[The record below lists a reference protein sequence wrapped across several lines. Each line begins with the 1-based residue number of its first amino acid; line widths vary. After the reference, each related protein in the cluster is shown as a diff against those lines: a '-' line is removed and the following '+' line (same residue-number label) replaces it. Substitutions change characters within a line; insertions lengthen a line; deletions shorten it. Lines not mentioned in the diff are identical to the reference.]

1 MQPVA
6 HEQVQYATLGW
17 RAVAV
22 IIDTLIVLVV
32 SSIVIAVLMAA
43 GVLDLGLSQAA
54 TLEDIA
60 NASRSAPGWLMPVEY
75 ALVFAYFTLFE
86 LFGATPGKRAFRMT
100 VLRDDGTRASP
111 TAVVVRNLVRIPE
124 MYLLYLPSAVSCLA
138 SGRRKRLG
146 DFAAR
151 TVVMRSA
158 RVPAAGRGPGAG
170 AAASQPQAAPAVA
183 AVAAPTQPAG
193 PASLDDALATLKTAA
208 LTVHGAHLNYLRFSE
223 IELARTEPGR
233 APHGGEDEAA
243 FSPGYAAAWYT
254 LADAVVALRRAHA
267 AAQAAATRAGLDIA
281 TACADQPDLLYL
293 FCQLEPYFA
302 AGSDEDVHEAYL
314 RVARA
319 ESAG

>member
-6 HEQVQYATLGW
+6 QEQVQYATLGW

-32 SSIVIAVLMAA
+32 SSIVIAVLMAT

-54 TLEDIA
+54 TLEDIV

-86 LFGATPGKRAFRMT
+86 LFGTTPGKRAFRMT

-124 MYLLYLPSAVSCLA
+124 MYLLYLPSAVSCLV
-138 SGRRKRLG
+138 SRRRKRLG

-158 RVPAAGRGPGAG
+158 RVPAAGRGPGAR
-170 AAASQPQAAPAVA
+170 AAYPQPQAAPAAAAA
-183 AVAAPTQPAG
+183 AVTTQPAG

-208 LTVHGAHLNYLRFSE
+208 LAMHGAHLNYLRFSE
-223 IELARTEPGR
+223 IELARTEPDR
-233 APHGGEDEAA
+233 APHPGDGEAA

-254 LADAVVALRRAHA
+254 LADAVVALRQAHA
-267 AAQAAATRAGLDIA
+267 VAQAAAAHAGLDLA
-281 TACADQPDLLYL
+281 TACADQPDLVYL
-293 FCQLEPYFA
+293 FHQLEPYFA